1 MCMAGQHTESRVH
14 TGPPSPR
21 HHAPTRADVHT
32 LYEAQGAGA
41 QAYGAQAVVVS
52 IDPRRVWAAD
62 PADTPR
68 PTVAT
73 ANFGP
78 HGEAYCWW
86 QARDWAPIYSP

>member
-1 MCMAGQHTESRVH
+1 MW
-14 TGPPSPR
+14 
-21 HHAPTRADVHT
+21 
-32 LYEAQGAGA
+32 A

-52 IDPRRVWAAD
+52 IDPRRVWVAD

-86 QARDWAPIYSP
+86 QARIWAFWSSER

>member
-1 MCMAGQHTESRVH
+1 MQHKYGGNNHMFRA
-14 TGPPSPR
+14 
-21 HHAPTRADVHT
+21 HAFP
-32 LYEAQGAGA
+32 EAQAVWA

-52 IDPRRVWAAD
+52 IDPRRVWVAD

-78 HGEAYCWW
+78 HGEVYCWW
-86 QARDWAPIYSP
+86 QASILAIVMDHR

>member
-1 MCMAGQHTESRVH
+1 MR
-14 TGPPSPR
+14 
-21 HHAPTRADVHT
+21 
-32 LYEAQGAGA
+32 A

-52 IDPRRVWAAD
+52 IDPRRVWVAD

-86 QARDWAPIYSP
+86 QARSRAQRACNYSSHPRPKW

>member
-1 MCMAGQHTESRVH
+1 MRSACTCALISKTFE
-14 TGPPSPR
+14 TLSP
-21 HHAPTRADVHT
+21 
-32 LYEAQGAGA
+32 EAQGAWA

-52 IDPRRVWAAD
+52 IDPRRVWVAD

-86 QARDWAPIYSP
+86 QACDWASVYSPGQARI

>member
-1 MCMAGQHTESRVH
+1 MHHVFRVH
-14 TGPPSPR
+14 AIS
-21 HHAPTRADVHT
+21 
-32 LYEAQGAGA
+32 EAQGARA

-52 IDPRRVWAAD
+52 IDPRRVWVAD

-86 QARDWAPIYSP
+86 QACDWVLVYSPVDKLEYTHSSSFKT